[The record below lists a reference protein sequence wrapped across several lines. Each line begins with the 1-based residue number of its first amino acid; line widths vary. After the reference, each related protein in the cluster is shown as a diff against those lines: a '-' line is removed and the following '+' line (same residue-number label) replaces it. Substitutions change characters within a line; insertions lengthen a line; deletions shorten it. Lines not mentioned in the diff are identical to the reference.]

1 MNIMLSAVGY
11 QLSASDSRDAHGCSV
26 GVIDEVARLGC
37 SCFLFTRST
46 ESPDHPV
53 RCSGPNVEVNLADE
67 LVLYGDFHNF
77 GRPPAGNLKV
87 V

>member
-1 MNIMLSAVGY
+1 M
-11 QLSASDSRDAHGCSV
+11 
-26 GVIDEVARLGC
+26 
-37 SCFLFTRST
+37 FLFFVHAVNR
-46 ESPDHPV
+46 SPDHPV